1 MVTENGFLLKSVSS
15 LSRLIP
21 KKTSSCFVLVLALVL
36 CVNPMSGQQHALTVD
51 QCRADVQLW
60 APINVMDALKDGSQ
74 PPPPAL
80 QTLMGPGMGSPSL
93 DEINLR
99 LQEVAQCQK
108 LDPGRPFEQFDHS
121 KYPNAVLLYT
131 LVVSVRMNHFLE
143 RNHLLEQFV
152 ADDKEGKR

>member
-15 LSRLIP
+15 CLLS
-21 KKTSSCFVLVLALVL
+21 KKTTLCFVLVLALVL
-36 CVNPMSGQQHALTVD
+36 CVNPMSGQQHALTVE
-51 QCRADVQLW
+51 QCRADVQVW
-60 APINVMDALKDGSQ
+60 APINVMDAFKDGSQ
-74 PPPPAL
+74 ASPPEL
-80 QTLMGPGMGSPSL
+80 QTLMGPGIGSPSL

-99 LQEVAQCQK
+99 VQELTQCQK
-108 LDPGRPFEQFDHS
+108 LDLARPFEQFDHT

-131 LVVSVRMNHFLE
+131 LVVSVRMTNFLK